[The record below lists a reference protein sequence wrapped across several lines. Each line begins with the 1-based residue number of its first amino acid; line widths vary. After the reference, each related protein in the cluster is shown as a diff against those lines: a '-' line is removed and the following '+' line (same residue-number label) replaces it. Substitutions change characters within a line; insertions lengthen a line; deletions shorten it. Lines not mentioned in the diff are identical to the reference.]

1 MAAVVALLAIVV
13 ALLAVFVVGLLRSHA
28 DILRALHDMG
38 VSLDPD
44 NPTGRTGARPT
55 RDVVT
60 VESDT
65 EPTIR
70 TVEGVPG
77 PAGASGQRA
86 HDIAGRTTHG
96 GTRSVAIAR
105 SDTPTLLAFL
115 TTGCSTCADFWRA
128 FADGVQLPGDARLV
142 IVTKGPDE
150 ESPADVAAVAADHLL
165 TIQST
170 EAWDDYQVPVA
181 PYFVLVDGRRGV
193 VAGEGA
199 ANSWELVS
207 DLLERALAD
216 AGYGDAQVRRRD
228 VLLGKTRTERVDR
241 DLRAAGI
248 EPGDPRLYHE
258 RQEQS

>member
-1 MAAVVALLAIVV
+1 MSVVV
-13 ALLAVFVVGLLRSHA
+13 ALLAVVVAILAVLVIGLLRSHA
-28 DILRALHDMG
+28 DILRALHDLG

-44 NPTGRTGARPT
+44 NPTGRTGTDRV

-86 HDIAGRTTHG
+86 TDIAGRTATG
-96 GTRSVAIAR
+96 GTRTVSVTNT
-105 SDTPTLLAFL
+105 DTPTLLAFL
-115 TTGCSTCADFWRA
+115 TTGCTTCANFWQA
-128 FADGVQLPGDARLV
+128 FADGVRLPGDARLV

-150 ESPADVAAVAADHLL
+150 ESPADVAAVAAEHLV

-170 EAWDDYQVPVA
+170 DAWDAYRVPVA
-181 PYFVLVDGRRGV
+181 PYFVLVDGRRGI

-199 ANSWELVS
+199 ASSWELVS
-207 DLLERALAD
+207 DLLDRALSD
-216 AGYGDAQVRRRD
+216 AGYAEPTVRRRD
-228 VLLGKTRTERVDR
+228 VLLGKARTDRVDR
-241 DLRAAGI
+241 DLRAAGL

-258 RQEQS
+258 RQEEA